1 MMREGGNAIC
11 RTSTTTRRKKWNAE
25 SFIFFVSEGG
35 DVFLCIETGGV
46 NLYSQM
52 IDDVKGLEVYHQSL
66 STALAFELFG

>member
-1 MMREGGNAIC
+1 M
-11 RTSTTTRRKKWNAE
+11 
-25 SFIFFVSEGG
+25 SEGG